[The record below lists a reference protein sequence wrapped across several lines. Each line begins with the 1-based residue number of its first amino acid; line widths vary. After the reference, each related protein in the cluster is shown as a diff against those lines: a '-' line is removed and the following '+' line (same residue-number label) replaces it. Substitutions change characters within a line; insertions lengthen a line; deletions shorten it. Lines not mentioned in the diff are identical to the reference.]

1 MSRDYRGQT
10 GIIGQWRSMDV
21 FVLTK
26 AEYMDLTNKR
36 DNIVYVINDD
46 NCRMIHRGD
55 VVGVLEMG
63 TGTVVEMTRSK
74 YRPVV
79 RREKT
84 PAAETTSAS
93 GTEEFKYSDYSKTVD
108 DFFKHLQ
115 DPIIITD

>member
-10 GIIGQWRSMDV
+10 GIIGQWKGMDV

-26 AEYMDLTNKR
+26 EQYMDLTNKS
-36 DNIVYVINDD
+36 DYTVYVINDD

-74 YRPVV
+74 YTPV
-79 RREKT
+79 RKL
-84 PAAETTSAS
+84 TTSSAS
-93 GTEEFKYSDYSKTVD
+93 GAKSENENEYDKYASVVNE
-108 DFFKHLQ
+108 FFKHLQ
-115 DPIIITD
+115 DPIIVE

>member
-10 GIIGQWRSMDV
+10 GIIGQWKSMDV

-36 DNIVYVINDD
+36 DDTVYVINDD

-74 YRPVV
+74 YTPV
-79 RREKT
+79 RRLT
-84 PAAETTSAS
+84 SSAS
-93 GTEEFKYSDYSKTVD
+93 GTKRENENEYDKYASVVNE
-108 DFFKHLQ
+108 FFKHLQ
-115 DPIIITD
+115 DPIIVE

>member
-1 MSRDYRGQT
+1 MTKDYRGRT
-10 GIIGQWRSMDV
+10 GIIGQWKSMDV

-46 NCRMIHRGD
+46 NCRMIHKGD

-74 YRPVV
+74 YTPV
-79 RREKT
+79 RRLAT
-84 PAAETTSAS
+84 SSAS
-93 GTEEFKYSDYSKTVD
+93 GTKSENENEYDKYASVVNE
-108 DFFKHLQ
+108 FFKHLQ

>member
-1 MSRDYRGQT
+1 MTKDYRGQT
-10 GIIGQWRSMDV
+10 GIIGKWKSMDV

-36 DNIVYVINDD
+36 DNIVYVISDD

-74 YRPVV
+74 YTPV
-79 RREKT
+79 RRLT
-84 PAAETTSAS
+84 TTSAS
-93 GTEEFKYSDYSKTVD
+93 GTKNENEYDKYASVVNE
-108 DFFKHLQ
+108 FFKHLQ
-115 DPIIITD
+115 DPIIIN

>member
-10 GIIGQWRSMDV
+10 GIIGQWKGMDV

-26 AEYMDLTNKR
+26 EQYMDLTNKS
-36 DNIVYVINDD
+36 DYTVYVINDD

-74 YRPVV
+74 YTPV
-79 RREKT
+79 RRL
-84 PAAETTSAS
+84 TTSSAS
-93 GTEEFKYSDYSKTVD
+93 GMKAENENEYDKYASVVNE
-108 DFFKHLQ
+108 FFKHLQ
-115 DPIIITD
+115 DPIIVE

>member
-10 GIIGQWRSMDV
+10 GIIGQWKSMDV

-46 NCRMIHRGD
+46 NCRMVHKGD

-74 YRPVV
+74 YTPV
-79 RREKT
+79 RKLT
-84 PAAETTSAS
+84 SSSAS
-93 GTEEFKYSDYSKTVD
+93 GTKAENENEYDKYASVVNE
-108 DFFKHLQ
+108 FFKHLQ
-115 DPIIITD
+115 DPIIVE

>member
-1 MSRDYRGQT
+1 MSRDYRGEI
-10 GIIGQWRSMDV
+10 GIIGRWKALDV

-26 AEYMDLTNKR
+26 EQYMDLTDKS
-36 DNIVYVINDD
+36 DDIVYVINDD

-74 YRPVV
+74 YRPV
-79 RREKT
+79 KA
-84 PAAETTSAS
+84 PAAKTTSAS

-108 DFFKHLQ
+108 DFFSHL
-115 DPIIITD
+115 

>member
-10 GIIGQWRSMDV
+10 GCIGKWKGKDV

-26 AEYMDLTNKR
+26 AEYMDLTDKR

-46 NCRMIHRGD
+46 NCRMIHKGD

-74 YRPVV
+74 YTPV
-79 RREKT
+79 RKL
-84 PAAETTSAS
+84 TTTSSAS
-93 GTEEFKYSDYSKTVD
+93 GTKAENENEYDKYASVVNE
-108 DFFKHLQ
+108 FFKHLQ
-115 DPIIITD
+115 DPIIVE

>member
-10 GIIGQWRSMDV
+10 GLIGKWKGRDV

-26 AEYMDLTNKR
+26 AEYMDLTDKR
-36 DNIVYVINDD
+36 DDTVYVINDD

-74 YRPVV
+74 YTPV
-79 RREKT
+79 RRL
-84 PAAETTSAS
+84 TTTSSAS
-93 GTEEFKYSDYSKTVD
+93 GTKVENENEYDKYASVVNE
-108 DFFKHLQ
+108 FFKHLQ
-115 DPIIITD
+115 DPIIVE